1 MNDFLSFI
9 ENKIK
14 KNIKVEKVSITDNS
28 NKHKKHKYFNSERYH
43 LNLEIQSTY
52 LSSLN
57 KIEAQRKVMSLLA
70 EELKNKIHALEIK
83 IK

>member
-14 KNIKVEKVSITDNS
+14 KSIKVEKILIIDNT
-28 NKHKKHKYFNSERYH
+28 NQHKKHRYFDSEKRH
-43 LNLEIQSTY
+43 LKLEIESTY
-52 LSSLN
+52 LCSLN

-70 EELKNKIHALEIK
+70 EELKTKIHALEIK

>member
-1 MNDFLSFI
+1 MNDFLSYV

-14 KNIKVEKVSITDNS
+14 KNIKIEKILIIDNS
-28 NKHKKHKYFNSERYH
+28 NQHKKHRYFDPEKYH
-43 LNLEIQSTY
+43 LKLEIQSTY

-57 KIEAQRKVMSLLA
+57 KIKAQRRVMSVLL
-70 EELKNKIHALEIK
+70 EELKTKIHALEIQ

>member
-14 KNIKVEKVSITDNS
+14 KSIKVEKILIVDNS
-28 NKHKKHKYFNSERYH
+28 NRHKKHKFFDSEKYH
-43 LNLEIQSTY
+43 LRLEIKSTY

-57 KIEAQRKVMSLLA
+57 KIIAQRQIMSLLA
-70 EELKNKIHALEIK
+70 KELKTKIHALEIK

>member
-14 KNIKVEKVSITDNS
+14 KNIKVEKISIIDNS
-28 NKHKKHKYFNSERYH
+28 NQHKKHRYFDSEKHH
-43 LNLEIQSTY
+43 LKLEIQSAY
-52 LSSLN
+52 LISLN
-57 KIEAQRKVMSLLA
+57 RIEAQRKVMSLFA
-70 EELKNKIHALEIK
+70 EELKTKIHALEIK

>member
-57 KIEAQRKVMSLLA
+57 KIKAQRRVMSVLL
-70 EELKNKIHALEIK
+70 EELKTKIHALEIQ

>member
-1 MNDFLSFI
+1 MNDFLSFL

-14 KNIKVEKVSITDNS
+14 KNIKVEKILIVDNS
-28 NKHKKHKYFNSERYH
+28 NLHKKHRYFDPEKYH
-43 LNLEIQSTY
+43 LKLEIQSTY

-57 KIEAQRKVMSLLA
+57 KIKAQRRVMSVLL
-70 EELKNKIHALEIK
+70 EELKTKIHALEIQ

>member
-14 KNIKVEKVSITDNS
+14 KNIEVEKILIVDNS
-28 NKHKKHKYFNSERYH
+28 NQHKKHRFFDSEKYH
-43 LNLEIQSTY
+43 LKLEVESLY
-52 LSSLN
+52 LSSLD
-57 KIEAQRKVMSLLA
+57 KIKAQRQIMSVLG
-70 EELKNKIHALEIK
+70 EEMKSKIHALEIK

>member
-14 KNIKVEKVSITDNS
+14 KNIKVEKISIIDNS
-28 NKHKKHKYFNSERYH
+28 NQHKKHRYFDSEKHH
-43 LNLEIQSTY
+43 LKLEIQSTY

-70 EELKNKIHALEIK
+70 EELKTKIHALEIK

>member
-14 KNIKVEKVSITDNS
+14 KNIKLEKILIIDNS
-28 NKHKKHKYFNSERYH
+28 NQHKKHRYFNSEKHH
-43 LNLEIQSTY
+43 LKLEIESTY

-57 KIEAQRKVMSLLA
+57 NIDAQRKIMTLLA
-70 EELKNKIHALEIK
+70 EELKTKIHALEIK

>member
-14 KNIKVEKVSITDNS
+14 KNIEVEKILIVDNS
-28 NKHKKHKYFNSERYH
+28 NQHKKHKFFDSEKYH
-43 LNLEIQSTY
+43 LKLEIESAY
-52 LSSLN
+52 LRSLN
-57 KIEAQRKVMSLLA
+57 KIKAQRQIMSLLT

>member
-14 KNIKVEKVSITDNS
+14 KNIKVEKILIIDNT
-28 NKHKKHKYFNSERYH
+28 NQHKKHRYFDSEKCH
-43 LNLEIQSTY
+43 LKLEIESTY
-52 LSSLN
+52 LCSLN

-70 EELKNKIHALEIK
+70 EELKTKIHALEIK

>member
-14 KNIKVEKVSITDNS
+14 KNIKVEKILITDNS
-28 NKHKKHKYFNSERYH
+28 NQHKKHRFFDSEKYH
-43 LNLEIQSTY
+43 LKLDIQSTY
-52 LSSLN
+52 LRSLD
-57 KIEAQRKVMSLLA
+57 KIKAQREIMSLLA
-70 EELKNKIHALEIK
+70 EEMKTKIHALEIK